1 MKKIIKN
8 VVLPNNSAS
17 VNLAIENKRITK
29 ITSDEIIAQPGD
41 DIIDG
46 NGNLLISGFYNAHGH
61 SAMTALRGYADDLP
75 LREWLFDKIFPAE
88 DKLTDEVV
96 YNASMLAIAEML
108 ASGTVAFSD
117 MYFFMDQTVRAVVES
132 GIKANLC
139 RGFTSGKETD
149 MKTDYRFIESK
160 KLVSDYNGYCDAR
173 IIGEMCIHAEYTNS
187 DHAVRAVAEYAKE
200 NSLGI
205 QVHVSETQSE
215 HRECIER
222 HGKTPMEWLESLGVL
237 DVPVT
242 AAHCVWV
249 SDSDISIMASKKVSA
264 AHCPISNLKL
274 ASGVMR
280 INDLVRAGVNVALGT
295 DGASS
300 NNRLDMMR
308 EMQTAA
314 ILHKG
319 INLDPTVMPASLIY
333 KIATKNGAVA
343 QRRYDCGEIS
353 VGNRADLVLI
363 NCDSLNN
370 LPMYDAYS
378 ALAYSASSSDVL
390 MTMVDGEVLY
400 YKGEHKT
407 IDVEKIKAEAKR
419 TLKGFFTR

>member
-8 VVLPNNSAS
+8 VILPNSCDI
-17 VNLAIENKRITK
+17 VNLVIENKRITK
-29 ITSDEIIAQPGD
+29 ITNENIIAELGDEII
-41 DIIDG
+41 DG
-46 NGNLLISGFYNAHGH
+46 KGNLLISGFYNAHGH

-75 LREWLFDKIFPAE
+75 LKEWLFEKIFPAE

-96 YNASMLAIAEML
+96 YNASMLGIAEML
-108 ASGTVAFSD
+108 ESGTVAFSD
-117 MYFFMDQTVRAVVES
+117 MYFFMDETARAVIES

-139 RGFTSGKETD
+139 RGFTSGPETD
-149 MKTDYRFIESK
+149 METDYRFLESK
-160 KLVSDYNGYCDAR
+160 KLVSDYNGYGDGR

-187 DHAVRAVAEYAKE
+187 EHAVRAVAEYAKE

-205 QVHVSETQSE
+205 QLHASETASE

-222 HGKTPMEWLESLGVL
+222 HGKTPMEWFACLGVL
-237 DVPVT
+237 DVTVT
-242 AAHCVWV
+242 AAHCVFV
-249 SDSDISIMASKKVSA
+249 SDSDIALMAEKKVSA
-264 AHCPISNLKL
+264 VHCPVSNLKL
-274 ASGVMR
+274 ASGIMR
-280 INDLVRAGVNVALGT
+280 INDVIRGGVNVALGT

-300 NNRLDMMR
+300 NNRLDMIR

-319 INLDPTVMPASLIY
+319 VNLDPTVLPASQIY
-333 KIATKNGAVA
+333 KIATKNGAIA
-343 QRRYDCGEIS
+343 QRRYDCGEIA

-378 ALAYSASSSDVL
+378 MLAYSTSGSDVL

-400 YKGEHKT
+400 YNGEHKT